1 MTADGQFFPIIIYY
15 QKILKMASFSKT
27 LASLAFLLYP
37 YHNKLKT
44 ASDPVS
50 FYTTIQYIAFTY
62 IIYRRNSFFLNEK
75 LPIIIVFQLRNPPQ
89 MIELLKSND
98 QVEQL
103 RIMNEFD
110 ERHRV

>member
-1 MTADGQFFPIIIYY
+1 
-15 QKILKMASFSKT
+15 
-27 LASLAFLLYP
+27 
-37 YHNKLKT
+37 
-44 ASDPVS
+44 
-50 FYTTIQYIAFTY
+50 
-62 IIYRRNSFFLNEK
+62 LNEK